1 MKINLHEK
9 NQAGFSLLV
18 ALIFLSVMALL
29 GFGAVR
35 SALMEEK
42 LGGNNRERSLSFM
55 AAEVAMRQ
63 GEVYIETSDSLP
75 ASGTVASGVVSVANT
90 AASATY
96 AINYISSNG
105 GRDYYRILATGYGA
119 RKLIG
124 NVTQTN
130 LESVVWVQQ

>member
-1 MKINLHEK
+1 
-9 NQAGFSLLV
+9 
-18 ALIFLSVMALL
+18 
-29 GFGAVR
+29 
-35 SALMEEK
+35 
-42 LGGNNRERSLSFM
+42 
-55 AAEVAMRQ
+55 MRQ